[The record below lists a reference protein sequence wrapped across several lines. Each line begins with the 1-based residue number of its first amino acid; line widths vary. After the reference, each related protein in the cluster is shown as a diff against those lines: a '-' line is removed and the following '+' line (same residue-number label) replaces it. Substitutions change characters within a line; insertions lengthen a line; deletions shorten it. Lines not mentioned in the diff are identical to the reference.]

1 MKNPEINL
9 DDYELIE
16 IVSITPGTKELVY
29 DIEVDSPEH
38 AFIAISPDGAIGISH
53 NSACI
58 SLSNLSDERMRKA
71 KSGQW
76 WIEHP
81 EYALA
86 NNSAVYTDKPEIE
99 LFLGEWLSLIESK
112 SGERGIF
119 NRYATKKHIEKL
131 GKRDPNIE
139 YLCNPC
145 SEINLRSMQSCNLTE
160 IIVRHDDT
168 FETLKQKAIKASILG
183 TFQASLTAYRYVR
196 KKWQTNNEEEALLG
210 VSLTGI
216 MDHPILNGK
225 MSPSE
230 VPGFEQFN
238 TLPEVLEALRDVC
251 ITTNEEYAKIIGINK
266 ATATTCVKPSGTVSQ
281 LVNSASGIHA
291 RYSPYYIRTVRN
303 DKKDPLSR
311 FLVDNGFPYEDD
323 VMKPEST
330 YVFSF
335 PIKSPDNSIYRN
347 DMSAIEQLEHWLI
360 YQKHWCEHKP
370 SVTIYVKDHEW
381 LDVGAWVYKHF
392 DEVSGVSFLPHSN
405 HTYKQAPY
413 QEITE
418 EEYISLL
425 AKMPKIDMDSFIEKE
440 DDTTGMKEYA
450 CVGGACE
457 I

>member
-1 MKNPEINL
+1 ML
-9 DDYELIE
+9 
-16 IVSITPGTKELVY
+16 
-29 DIEVDSPEH
+29 
-38 AFIAISPDGAIGISH
+38 
-53 NSACI
+53 
-58 SLSNLSDERMRKA
+58 
-71 KSGQW
+71 
-76 WIEHP
+76 
-81 EYALA
+81 
-86 NNSAVYTDKPEIE
+86 
-99 LFLGEWLSLIESK
+99 
-112 SGERGIF
+112 
-119 NRYATKKHIEKL
+119 
-131 GKRDPNIE
+131 
-139 YLCNPC
+139 
-145 SEINLRSMQSCNLTE
+145 
-160 IIVRHDDT
+160 
-168 FETLKQKAIKASILG
+168 
-183 TFQASLTAYRYVR
+183 
-196 KKWQTNNEEEALLG
+196 
-210 VSLTGI
+210 
-216 MDHPILNGK
+216 
-225 MSPSE
+225 PSE

-251 ITTNEEYAKIIGINK
+251 ITTNEEYAKILGINK

-303 DKKDPLSR
+303 DKKDPLSK

-323 VMKPEST
+323 VMKPDST

-370 SVTIYVKDHEW
+370 SVTIYVKDQEW

-418 EEYISLL
+418 EEYINLL

-440 DDTTGMKEYA
+440 DDTTSMKEYA